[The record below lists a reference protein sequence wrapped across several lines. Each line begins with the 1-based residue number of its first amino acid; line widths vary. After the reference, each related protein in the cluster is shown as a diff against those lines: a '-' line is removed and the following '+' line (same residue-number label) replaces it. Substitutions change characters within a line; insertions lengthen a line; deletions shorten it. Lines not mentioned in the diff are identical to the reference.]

1 MTDTPYKKVVTLQ
14 GDTGA
19 QGPQGLKLKEALKV
33 LKAIQAETVAP
44 SISSTN
50 DTITEIKEKKIWQT
64 KLIKW

>member
-50 DTITEIKEKKIWQT
+50 VTITEIKEKKYGRQN
-64 KLIKW
+64 L

>member
-1 MTDTPYKKVVTLQ
+1 MADTPYKKVVTLQ

-50 DTITEIKEKKIWQT
+50 VTITEIKEKKYGRQN
-64 KLIKW
+64 L

>member
-19 QGPQGLKLKEALKV
+19 QGPQGLKLKKALKV

-50 DTITEIKEKKIWQT
+50 VTITEIKEKKYGRQN
-64 KLIKW
+64 L